1 MNSALLINNGTK
13 SDALTFFRSEVRGGN
28 LPRSG
33 YGGVGADS
41 VFLTGFP
48 EKPLVMVD
56 RSHEGLTTIRA

>member
-13 SDALTFFRSEVRGGN
+13 SELTFFRSEVRGGN

-41 VFLTGFP
+41 IFLTGFP

>member
-13 SDALTFFRSEVRGGN
+13 SDVLTFFRSEVRGGN
-28 LPRSG
+28 LQRSG

-41 VFLTGFP
+41 IFLTGFP
-48 EKPLVMVD
+48 EKSLVMVD